1 MAYWFSRIATWLLAR
16 TPRAI
21 RVPVASALTVLVY
34 YGWISKRRATIANM
48 AQVLGTTPDDPRARR
63 LARDSWRNYGRYIAD
78 FLYASGR
85 GAAAATEELEGL
97 RDETPPP
104 GCVGLIDAARE
115 RGKGVI
121 IVSAHF
127 GNWDVAGMLLASHW
141 PLHVV
146 VERFADERMDQ
157 LVQSQRQALGME
169 VLWMEKSPRQMV
181 RVLQQNGVLA
191 IVADRPLAEGEG
203 VPVTFFGRRCYVPGG
218 VAQLA
223 QLTGAAIIPGFAHYD
238 KQGSPACYGRAEP
251 AILPQAGGD
260 RKAETQRLTQ
270 AVYDAYE
277 RIFREYPD
285 QWYMFRPFW
294 PASAPRIV
302 EAGAGRDSSP
312 DHSERA
318 ADQWPACDCGS
329 RDRAQGAGGARWLSE
344 LTKTPRRT
352 PRRKAC
358 LRRRHM

>member
-16 TPRAI
+16 IPRAI
-21 RVPVASALTVLVY
+21 RVPVAGALTVLVY
-34 YGWISKRRATIANM
+34 YGWVSKRRVTIANM
-48 AQVLGTTPDDPRARR
+48 AQILGTTPDDPRAQR
-63 LARDSWRNYGRYIAD
+63 LARDSWRNYGRYVAD
-78 FLYASGR
+78 FLYSSGR
-85 GAAAATEELEGL
+85 GAAAKEEELARF
-97 RDETPPP
+97 RDTTPPP
-104 GCVGLIDAARE
+104 GTFGLIDSARE

-121 IVSAHF
+121 IVTAHF
-127 GNWDVAGMLLASHW
+127 GNWDVAGMLLSSHC

-146 VERFADERMDQ
+146 VERFADARMDH
-157 LVQSQRQALGME
+157 LVQSQRRALGME

-191 IVADRPLAEGEG
+191 IVADRPLPAGEG

-238 KQGSPACYGRAEP
+238 KEGSSAFYTRAEP
-251 AILPQAGGD
+251 MILPQTGGD

-277 RIFREYPD
+277 CAFRDYPD

-294 PASAPRIV
+294 TAPEPESSKPELVEIPREATASEQQITGQRASV
-302 EAGAGRDSSP
+302 EAVIAPERQGERD
-312 DHSERA
+312 
-318 ADQWPACDCGS
+318 G
-329 RDRAQGAGGARWLSE
+329 
-344 LTKTPRRT
+344 
-352 PRRKAC
+352 
-358 LRRRHM
+358 